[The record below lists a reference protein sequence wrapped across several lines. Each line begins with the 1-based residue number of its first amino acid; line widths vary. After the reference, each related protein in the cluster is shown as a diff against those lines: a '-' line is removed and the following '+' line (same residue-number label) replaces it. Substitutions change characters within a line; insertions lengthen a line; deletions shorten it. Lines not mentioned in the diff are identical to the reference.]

1 MTRSNQNIS
10 YERTEIRRRLQA
22 SARLNAM
29 GRRLRKAEQID
40 WADSDALLTC
50 IITQRIRAAEIAGGQ
65 PMFPRWLL
73 DRHLDRLFRR
83 ARMAEA
89 IASAMRGR
97 FALDAA

>member
-1 MTRSNQNIS
+1 MTRLNQNIS
-10 YERTEIRRRLQA
+10 YERAEIRRRLQA

-29 GRRLRKAEQID
+29 ERRLRKAEQID

-50 IITQRIRAAEIAGGQ
+50 IITQRSRAAEIAGGQ
-65 PMFPRWLL
+65 TMFPGWIL

-83 ARMAEA
+83 
-89 IASAMRGR
+89 GR